1 VSDRVRI
8 LPRRS
13 RADFLGL
20 LRTADALL
28 DPLPFGGGTTS
39 YAALGMGLPIVTWP
53 GSLMRGR
60 ATYACY
66 RQLGVTDC
74 IAESAETYVELAVRL
89 ANDREFRADVGR
101 GISEA
106 SPGLFEDV
114 AVVQEIEEFLV
125 GARAAV

>member
-1 VSDRVRI
+1 
-8 LPRRS
+8 
-13 RADFLGL
+13 
-20 LRTADALL
+20 
-28 DPLPFGGGTTS
+28 
-39 YAALGMGLPIVTWP
+39 
-53 GSLMRGR
+53 
-60 ATYACY
+60 
-66 RQLGVTDC
+66 VTDC